1 MTAAGNKGRRLSVSA
16 ALAACVLLV
25 AAGCSVEQTL
35 PPPWCDSGG
44 SSLIVAQSVRSA
56 SQIPCLL
63 ELPAGWGIDTVQIN
77 EEHSVMTFDSDRA
90 GAGAAVLRLEQA
102 CDVSEAV
109 SAPSDLPAA
118 ERFESVERVAPSF
131 RAERYYVFP
140 GGCVSWT
147 FDFDEGTSAT
157 ESVSIGSSLVLFP
170 RQTLQDNISE
180 TFVDEEL

>member
-1 MTAAGNKGRRLSVSA
+1 M
-16 ALAACVLLV
+16 
-25 AAGCSVEQTL
+25 
-35 PPPWCDSGG
+35 
-44 SSLIVAQSVRSA
+44 
-56 SQIPCLL
+56 
-63 ELPAGWGIDTVQIN
+63 
-77 EEHSVMTFDSDRA
+77 
-90 GAGAAVLRLEQA
+90 
-102 CDVSEAV
+102 
-109 SAPSDLPAA
+109 
-118 ERFESVERVAPSF
+118 APSF